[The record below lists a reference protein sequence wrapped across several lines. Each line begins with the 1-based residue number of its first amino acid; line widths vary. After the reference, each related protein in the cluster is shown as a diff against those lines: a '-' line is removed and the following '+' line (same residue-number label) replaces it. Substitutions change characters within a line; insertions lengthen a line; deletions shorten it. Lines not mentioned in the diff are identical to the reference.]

1 MDINLGGRNL
11 EKAWIDEDIKQYII
25 DHKKEFENQ
34 LVGQAVNVRDKI
46 DHILKVGE
54 VDLINN
60 AHRLVNYVI
69 DGDKH
74 TELKLF
80 AKQEGIAWAT
90 HSIPLSFKLEW
101 VQAIRRTLWN
111 FIQEY
116 NKDEQKLTI
125 DMIFILEKQYNS
137 HIDDFLNSFFIK
149 YSTFKDSLILAQRE
163 IVENL
168 SVPIIPITPTICIL
182 PLIGK
187 MDSFRATILEEKVLE
202 EINRLHFQT
211 LIIDLSGI
219 ANMESDVIES
229 LMKTIYGTA
238 MMGCRT
244 IITGLRPDVVRQ
256 LISLGISFDKDTKTF
271 STLQQALN
279 EFVLK

>member
-1 MDINLGGRNL
+1 M
-11 EKAWIDEDIKQYII
+11 EKVWIDEDIKQYIK
-25 DHKKEFENQ
+25 DHKQDFENQ
-34 LVGQAVNVRDKI
+34 LLGQAVNVRDKI
-46 DHILKVGE
+46 DDILRFGE
-54 VDLINN
+54 IDLINN
-60 AHRLVNYVI
+60 AHKLVNYVI
-69 DGDKH
+69 DGDML
-74 TELKLF
+74 TELQLF

-116 NKDEQKLTI
+116 NKVEQKFTI
-125 DMIFILEKQYNS
+125 DMVFILEKQFNNQ
-137 HIDDFLNSFFIK
+137 IDDFLNSFFIN

-163 IVENL
+163 IVETL
-168 SVPIIPITPTICIL
+168 SVPIIPITPSVCIL
-182 PLIGK
+182 PLIGA
-187 MDSFRATILEEKVLE
+187 MDSFRTTILEEKVLE

-219 ANMESDVIES
+219 ATMESNVIEH
-229 LMKTIYGTA
+229 LMKTIYGTS

-256 LISLGISFDKDTKTF
+256 LISLGINFDKETKTF
-271 STLQQALN
+271 GTLQQALN
-279 EFVLK
+279 EFLLK

>member
-1 MDINLGGRNL
+1 L
-11 EKAWIDEDIKQYII
+11 EKVRIDEDIKQYIK
-25 DHKKEFENQ
+25 DHKQAFEHQ
-34 LVGQAVNVRDKI
+34 LLGQAVNVRDKI
-46 DHILKVGE
+46 DDILRIGE

-60 AHRLVNYVI
+60 AHKLVNYVI
-69 DGDKH
+69 DGDKLR
-74 TELKLF
+74 ELKLF

-116 NKDEQKLTI
+116 NKEEQIFTI
-125 DMIFILEKQYNS
+125 EMVFILEKQFNS
-137 HIDDFLNSFFIK
+137 QIDDFLNSFFIN

-163 IVENL
+163 IVETL
-168 SVPIIPITPTICIL
+168 SVPIIPITPSICIL
-182 PLIGK
+182 PLIGA
-187 MDSFRATILEEKVLE
+187 MDSFRTTILEEKVLE

-219 ANMESDVIES
+219 ASMESNVIEN
-229 LMKTIYGTA
+229 LMKTIFGTS

-256 LISLGISFDKDTKTF
+256 LIRLGINFDKETKTF
-271 STLQQALN
+271 GTLQQALN
-279 EFVLK
+279 EFLLK